1 MHILHAYVYDER
13 VDAAVSGCQAVE
25 RAIAILELFDE
36 RRTVLAIGDVARE
49 LGVHRSTASRLM
61 ATLERRGLLEADDGT
76 PGYRLGLGLVP
87 RAGYVLNRFPVRAC
101 AGQVLRELRDLTG
114 ETAWLGV
121 LDGQR
126 ITYLDQASSPH
137 VTVNVDWVGVRHD
150 LTEGVTGRLLLAYQ
164 PREVIDRLV
173 AAASPAAI
181 GLAETELAA
190 VRRAG
195 YAVRLGD
202 GEDGYTGVA
211 VPIRDA
217 MGGVVAAISLGGP
230 RFRVSEER
238 LRDELVPT
246 ALQAAA
252 RVSEALGHRAA

>member
-1 MHILHAYVYDER
+1 MES
-13 VDAAVSGCQAVE
+13 AVSGCQAVE
-25 RAIAILELFDE
+25 RAVAILELFDE
-36 RRTVLAIGDVARE
+36 RRTLLGIGDVARE

-61 ATLERRGLLEADDGT
+61 ATLEAGRLLELDENG
-76 PGYRLGLGLVP
+76 GYRLGLGLVTL
-87 RAGYVLNRFPVRAC
+87 AGHVLNRFPVRARG
-101 AGQVLRELRDLTG
+101 GQVLRELRDATG

-121 LDGQR
+121 LDGHR

-137 VTVNVDWVGVRHD
+137 VTVNVDWVGVRQA

-164 PREVIDRLV
+164 PRAVIDRLV
-173 AAASPAAI
+173 AEAEPGMP
-181 GLAETELAA
+181 GLSETELAA
-190 VRRAG
+190 VRRQGHAL
-195 YAVRLGD
+195 RLGE

-217 MGGVVAAISLGGP
+217 NDAVVAAISLGGP

-238 LRDELVPT
+238 LRGELLPA

>member
-1 MHILHAYVYDER
+1 MES
-13 VDAAVSGCQAVE
+13 AVSGCQAVE

-36 RRTVLAIGDVARE
+36 RRTLLAIGDVARE

-61 ATLERRGLLEADDGT
+61 ATLEAGGLLELDENGG
-76 PGYRLGLGLVP
+76 GYRLGLGLVSL
-87 RAGYVLNRFPVRAC
+87 AGHVLNRFPVRARG
-101 AGQVLRELRDLTG
+101 GQVLRELRDATG

-121 LDGQR
+121 LDGHW

-137 VTVNVDWVGVRHD
+137 VTVNVDWVGVRHA

-173 AAASPAAI
+173 AEAEPGRP
-181 GLAETELAA
+181 GLSETELAA
-190 VRRAG
+190 VRRQGHAL
-195 YAVRLGD
+195 RLGD

-211 VPIRDA
+211 APIRDA
-217 MGGVVAAISLGGP
+217 NDAVIAAISLGGP

-238 LRDELVPT
+238 LRGELLPA